1 MSSAREVA
9 CSSCNRYS
17 RLDRVF
23 CLACRRRLRQPVL
36 ALSSSDFAT
45 FADQSILGSLK
56 ATEPLPHLI
65 EKIVPGS
72 GKTSEKWL
80 SKNGWRVDL
89 PSRLDA
95 MVRGIGEVLGVQR
108 LPRVYVA
115 QIPEM
120 NAFSAGTDD
129 DPLLVICSP
138 VLQVLDYVG
147 VEGLVAHELAHIAN
161 RHVLYHT
168 LAESVSSGFQIAAS
182 AFAAGM
188 ISLPLRMML
197 LSWYRESETS
207 ADRASLLFLGD
218 PRRFESMMAALSGVR
233 SVNASTPSGDLAEL
247 MQTHP
252 NEANRVRLARE
263 YWGHS
268 DYPAVRGKL
277 IAAANSSA
285 LMAFCKR
292 CGLVSPRTERFCPG
306 CGVSRT

>member
-1 MSSAREVA
+1 MSSTKEVA
-9 CSSCNRYS
+9 CRFCNRYS

-23 CLACRRRLRQPVL
+23 CLACRRRLGQPAQ
-36 ALSSSDFAT
+36 ALLSSDFAT
-45 FADQSILGSLK
+45 FADQSILGSLR

-65 EKIVPGS
+65 ERMVPAS
-72 GKTSEKWL
+72 SRTSEKWL
-80 SKNGWRVDL
+80 SKNGVRVDF
-89 PSRLDA
+89 PSKLDT
-95 MVRGIGEVLGVQR
+95 MVRGIGEVLGIQR

-115 QIPEM
+115 QIAEM

-138 VLQVLDYVG
+138 VFSVLDYLG
-147 VEGLVAHELAHIAN
+147 VEGLVAHELAHIAS

-168 LAESVSSGFQIAAS
+168 LAESLSTGFSLAAS
-182 AFAAGM
+182 TLAAGM
-188 ISLPLRMML
+188 ISLPIRMML

-218 PRRFESMMAALSGVR
+218 PRRFESMMVALSELP
-233 SVNASTPSGDLAEL
+233 SVGPSSPTGDLAEL

-252 NEANRVRLARE
+252 NVANRLRLARE
-263 YWGHS
+263 YRSGS
-268 DYPAVRGKL
+268 DYPAVREKL

-285 LMAFCKR
+285 LMAHCRR
-292 CGLVSPRTERFCPG
+292 CGLVSPKTEPFCPG